1 MHKSLVSSVAVSW
14 LRQLPPSC
22 VHAGYLANKPSLAPQ
37 TTGSPP
43 ALPGKQYWAEY
54 LSLRNK
60 HHTKH
65 VSHRYMVYDAPDWG
79 TLGPSNSTHIQ
90 QHICSKSNTPSI
102 CVIAS
107 IRDSEPLNSHS
118 RQLCQNK
125 STKELT
131 SAVAPSPH
139 YQSRST
145 HAFLSTI
152 MHNCKLPLDAG
163 AVGVGAAPTC
173 TQPNRRPR
181 WPVIADEAGLWLQ

>member
-1 MHKSLVSSVAVSW
+1 M
-14 LRQLPPSC
+14 
-22 VHAGYLANKPSLAPQ
+22 Y
-37 TTGSPP
+37 
-43 ALPGKQYWAEY
+43 
-54 LSLRNK
+54 
-60 HHTKH
+60 

-107 IRDSEPLNSHS
+107 IRDPEPLNSHS

-139 YQSRST
+139 YQSRDP

-152 MHNCKLPLDAG
+152 MHNCKLSLDAG
-163 AVGVGAAPTC
+163 AVEVGAAPTC

-181 WPVIADEAGLWLQ
+181 WPVIADEAGCGCNEDRLHRMTNLPNRFTLSLQQHSTQPTTAICCLTKGALN